1 VPRSLLPS
9 HALVVV
15 ALLGAGTARA
25 QQAPRIAGFELSGSI
40 DPPGRVEA
48 LLADVAPVGSFFVE
62 VGEADREGTPISTV
76 GRLRRALDQVG
87 YDAIVTTQPAAG
99 GQVRLQVHLRA
110 YERVR
115 QIFVERN
122 WPIRQDEIIRRLSLR
137 PGQPLPLPGPD
148 RESRLALERSR
159 VEDYL
164 HSQGYLDARVRIEV
178 HPTDPRPP
186 TVNLLVKISYGPPEK
201 ACWFLYCRYSRGF
214 PIGSVSVRGN
224 TVIRS
229 QEIADRL
236 RHQDWQTLWFARSPF
251 QQSVMRDDLQALTQ
265 RYRDL
270 GYAGAR
276 LTYTMTPD
284 YQNRTVKVQVEVNER
299 KRIDINF
306 EGNHR
311 ISSDRLRDQLTIF
324 TRGAYDDYEV
334 ESSAEAI
341 AQYYRERGH
350 MLVRVNWRRQRV
362 APQADRITFA
372 IDEGPSLRVRGVQF
386 VGNRHLSSATLSQVV
401 NVKEFPLLGAI
412 GLGAGGYASLRQLA
426 TDADNLTLHYHNE
439 GFPDASVRCE
449 IAPVPGAWYPL
460 ASIGPATEAD
470 WRTAQALY
478 VRFLVDEGPLVSISQ
493 IRFESMD
500 GGPLPRD
507 DTFLRELLLSAVG
520 WPFRPALVRE
530 DTDRLKRFF
539 GDQGYPQA
547 SVEPAPNRTGA
558 DESVVWQV
566 KLGPQVHVGPVFV
579 RGNFLTPERTIMLW
593 VPLRPGSVLTTTDFE
608 RGQRNLALIQL
619 FNNASPI
626 SFPGETATD
635 PVVPMLIEVEERHD
649 HAGILRVGG
658 GVSTDQVSPGSGDL
672 LGFYGSLGYE
682 HRNLFGLGW
691 TLLGQ
696 ARAGTSLANAQG
708 NFVNPR
714 FLGTLFRLE
723 LAASY
728 LSQATV
734 RLGDIR
740 SGGGSIGFGREM
752 YPGVDAVLRYNLRDT
767 FHTEFLVRGAGPD
780 EEQQT
785 VQIGTF
791 VGSLSLTVD
800 WLRLD
805 NPLVPTRGFKLSG
818 GVEMALPALSF
829 QAGEDYF
836 VKLAVRSLSVVPLLP
851 WLSLRHSVR
860 YDQGLPFGAPVLPKV
875 ERFFAGGDTTIR
887 GFELDRA
894 RSEVIRSPLSPGV
907 NSVQYRP
914 VGGSLRI
921 LHNID
926 LQFPI
931 MRPWYGAVFLD
942 SGVVA
947 DSFDGLGAAR
957 FRHGVGISPLLVK
970 LPIGDISLS
979 WGWPL
984 DPQPGDTPIGRLH
997 FNVGLMF

>member
-1 VPRSLLPS
+1 
-9 HALVVV
+9 V
-15 ALLGAGTARA
+15 ALLAAGVARA
-25 QQAPRIAGFELSGSI
+25 QQAPRIAGFEVTGSI

-48 LLADVAPVGSFFVE
+48 LVADVAPPGSFFVE
-62 VGEADREGTPISTV
+62 VGEADTEGAPISTV
-76 GRLRRALDQVG
+76 GRLRKALDQVG
-87 YDAIVTTQPAAG
+87 YDAIVTTQPAG
-99 GQVRLQVHLRA
+99 PGQLRLQLHLRA
-110 YERVR
+110 YDRVR
-115 QIFVERN
+115 QIFVQGN
-122 WPIRQDEIIRRLSLR
+122 WPVRQDEIIRRISLR

-148 RESRLALERSR
+148 REARLELERSR

-164 HSQGYLDARVRIEV
+164 RSQGYLDARVRIEV
-178 HPTDPRPP
+178 HPGTEVWSGRDHSAP
-186 TVNLLVKISYGPPEK
+186 VNLLVKVGYGPSEK
-201 ACWFLYCRYSRGF
+201 YCWFLFCRYSRGF
-214 PIGSVSVRGN
+214 PIGSITVRGN
-224 TVIRS
+224 TVISS
-229 QEIADRL
+229 QEIADKL
-236 RHQDWQTLWFARSPF
+236 RHQDWQTLWVARSPF
-251 QQSVMRDDLQALTQ
+251 QQSTLREDLAALTQ

-284 YQNRTVKVQVEVNER
+284 YQDRSVKVAVEVSER

-306 EGNHR
+306 EGNRR

-324 TRGAYDDYEV
+324 TRGAYDDHEV
-334 ESSAEAI
+334 EASAEAI

-350 MLVRVNWRRQRV
+350 LLVQVNWRRQRV

-386 VGNRHLSSATLSQVV
+386 VGNRHFSQGTLARVV

-412 GLGAGGYASLRQLA
+412 GLGAGGYASLRQLG
-426 TDADNLTLHYHNE
+426 TDVDNLTLHYHSE
-439 GFPDASVRCE
+439 GFPDVKVRCE

-460 ASIGPATEAD
+460 GTIGPATEAD

-478 VRFLVDEGPLVSISQ
+478 VRFLIDEGPLVRISQ
-493 IRFESMD
+493 IRFESLD

-507 DTFLRELLLSAVG
+507 DIFLRELLLSRVG
-520 WPFRPALVRE
+520 SPFRPALVHE
-530 DTDRLKRFF
+530 DADRLRRYF

-547 SVEPAPNRTGA
+547 SVEPSPTRAGA
-558 DESVVWQV
+558 GETLVWQV
-566 KLGPQVHVGPVFV
+566 KLGPQVHIGPLFL
-579 RGNFLTPERTIMLW
+579 RGNFLTSERTIQLW
-593 VPLRPGSVLTTTDFE
+593 VPLHSGSVLTTTAFE
-608 RGQRNLALIQL
+608 RGQRNLALIQM

-626 SFPGETATD
+626 SFPGENASD

-649 HAGILRVGG
+649 HGGVIRVGG
-658 GVSTDQVSPGSGDL
+658 GASTDQVSPGSGDL
-672 LGFYGSLGYE
+672 LGWYGSLGYE
-682 HRNLFGLGW
+682 HRNLFGRGW
-691 TLLGQ
+691 TLLSQG
-696 ARAGTSLANAQG
+696 RAGTSLATAQG
-708 NFVNPR
+708 NFINPR

-723 LAASY
+723 LAASF
-728 LSQATV
+728 LRQATV
-734 RLGDIR
+734 RLGDIQ

-767 FHTEFLVRGAGPD
+767 FHTEFLVRSAGPD

-791 VGSLSLTVD
+791 VGSMSLTVD

-818 GVEMALPALSF
+818 GVEVALPQLSF
-829 QAGEDYF
+829 LAGDDYF
-836 VKLAVRSLSVVPLLP
+836 VKLVARSLTVVPLLP
-851 WLSLRHSVR
+851 WLSLRHSLR
-860 YDQGLPFGAPVLPKV
+860 YDQGLPVGAPVLPKV

-894 RSEVIRSPLSPGV
+894 RTEVIRSPLSPGV
-907 NSVQYRP
+907 NTVQYRP

-931 MRPWYGAVFLD
+931 LRPWYGAVFLD
-942 SGVVA
+942 TGVVA
-947 DSFDGLGAAR
+947 DSLDGLTASR
-957 FRHGVGISPLLVK
+957 FRHGIGISPLLVK

-979 WGWPL
+979 WAWPL